1 MKNILIIDDSKP
13 IRDFIYNE
21 VSSMICDKC
30 KIFKAENGLKGIK
43 IAEKEKPDIVF
54 IDVVMPLLNGYATA
68 IRLKNMKGL
77 ENSVLIAMTSEMDTD
92 VEKRMLTICHD
103 FISKPIDKL
112 KLKKIVDKYLKKE
125 KVTKRKTVDIDSFDA
140 ITNEIVISLQEK
152 VEELTRVNRELEQKS
167 RTINSLYVEADR
179 AKLKL
184 EALIKFRQDF
194 LDFIFHEIKGPL
206 SSILGK
212 SELLQMKFFSE
223 LGFEGNELLNE
234 VIQSSLR
241 IKKLMDQIARFNTFD
256 FEIKG
261 KRRVKILKAID
272 EVLLRYTDFI
282 KEKSLTVSMDCDENL
297 KVNINREFLVEIID
311 PIIRNAIIFNK
322 PEGKIKIICGKEN
335 DGFYIEVSD
344 TGIGMSEKEVHQAFV
359 PFVQFIDVEHY
370 KTHKLKGLGLGL
382 PMCKKLVEMV
392 RGSLALES
400 KKGVGTTVKIWLPE
414 RV

>member
-21 VSSMICDKC
+21 VSSLVCDRC
-30 KIFKAENGLKGIK
+30 KIFKAKNGLEGIK
-43 IAEKEKPDIVF
+43 LAEKEKPDIVF

-77 ENSVLIAMTSEMDTD
+77 EKSVLIAMTSESDSE
-92 VEKRMLTICHD
+92 VEKKMLTVCHD
-103 FISKPIDKL
+103 FISKPIDSEKL
-112 KLKKIVDKYLKKE
+112 KSVVNRYLKEEVIK
-125 KVTKRKTVDIDSFDA
+125 KREDVDIDSFDA
-140 ITNEIVISLQEK
+140 LTNEIVISLQEK
-152 VEELTRVNRELEQKS
+152 VEELTRVNKELEQKS
-167 RTINSLYVEADR
+167 RTIKSLYVEADR

-206 SSILGK
+206 SSILGN
-212 SELLQMKFFSE
+212 SELLQMKYFAE
-223 LGFEGNELLNE
+223 LGFEGNSLLEE
-234 VIQSSLR
+234 VIKSSLR
-241 IKKLMDQIARFNTFD
+241 IKKLMDQIARFNNFD

-261 KRRVKILKAID
+261 KRSVKILKAID
-272 EVLLRYTDFI
+272 EVLLRYQDFI
-282 KEKSLTVSMDCDENL
+282 KEKKLKVFLLCDENL
-297 KVNINREFLVEIID
+297 KVNINKEFLVEIID
-311 PIIRNAIIFNK
+311 PLIRNAIIYNK
-322 PEGKIKIICGKEN
+322 KEGKIKISCEKKGDDFLVKIQ
-335 DGFYIEVSD
+335 D
-344 TGIGMSEKEVHQAFV
+344 TGIGMTEKQVEQAFV

-392 RGSLALES
+392 RGNLVLES
-400 KKGVGTTVKIWLPE
+400 KKGVGTTVKILIPE

>member
-125 KVTKRKTVDIDSFDA
+125 KVAKRKTVDIDSFDA

-322 PEGKIKIICGKEN
+322 PEGKIKIVCEKEN

-392 RGSLALES
+392 RGSLTLES